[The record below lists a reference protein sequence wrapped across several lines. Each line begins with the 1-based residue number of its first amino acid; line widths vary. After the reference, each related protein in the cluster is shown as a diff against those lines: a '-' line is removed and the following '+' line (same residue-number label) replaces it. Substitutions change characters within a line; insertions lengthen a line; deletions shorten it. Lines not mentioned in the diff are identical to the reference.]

1 MENNSHTKPRLGEWE
16 GEGEGEGEEEE
27 EEEEECNFSCLHT
40 IYQNQGRL
48 GEWEWEGEGEGE
60 EEEEEEEEEDCD
72 FNCLH
77 TISFVCFVISLLR
90 LSSRCRG

>member
-1 MENNSHTKPRLGEWE
+1 MNMENNSHTKPRLGEWE

-27 EEEEECNFSCLHT
+27 EEECDFSCLHT

-48 GEWEWEGEGEGE
+48 GEWEGEGE
-60 EEEEEEEEEDCD
+60 ECD

>member
-16 GEGEGEGEEEE
+16 GEGEGEGE
-27 EEEEECNFSCLHT
+27 
-40 IYQNQGRL
+40 
-48 GEWEWEGEGEGE
+48 GE
-60 EEEEEEEEEDCD
+60 EEEEEEECD